1 MRETW
6 QLVRE
11 GLQLFTRL
19 GRVVLAL
26 YGVSLVFLA
35 ALDAAALFLL
45 ARVFN
50 FGSIGGSSQIVVNTT
65 ATSLLLILLL
75 FFLRSALSSVMTYV
89 ALKQGAHEETLIGDR
104 ALTTLIN
111 PRTQLS
117 GDGLGD
123 FYNSVDRGPKELV
136 LVIFHAVTVPC
147 EALTAVAIVA
157 ALVIY
162 QPVTAFVALL
172 YFVVVAVIQQLL
184 LSKRSSIIGEALVS
198 HVNSVY
204 QSLADIQGLREIL
217 LSDSIASVLEKTTHR
232 RRQLTQ
238 ARAMQTFVSTLPRY
252 FLEVIL
258 AVGLLAVGGFTYI
271 FSGPPSALA
280 ATSLFVAAGFRL
292 LPIVNR
298 IQALNLA
305 ILAYGPTARLALRR
319 YHTVPAPTYSA
330 PLDSRNVV
338 ELQDVSFTYTTSS
351 CETEPASDVLRQ
363 ISLNLQKGKQYALVG
378 PSGAGKTTLINLLLG
393 LLIAQTGS
401 VRLSPTIRMAYVPQE
416 TFIASIPLRNNVAL
430 RWSEDQIQRE
440 RVVIALKRAG
450 LHDFLAR
457 IDDDTPLDPNALSGG
472 QKQRIGLARALYAD
486 ANLFVFDEVTS
497 SLDVET
503 EKRVYETINGLRNQ
517 ATVVIIAHRLSTVQR
532 ADKVFY
538 LDNGTIVGS
547 GTFAELSASLS
558 SFRHQIELSQ
568 IDITR

>member
-50 FGSIGGSSQIVVNTT
+50 LGNIEDSSQIVVNTT
-65 ATSLLLILLL
+65 AISLLLILML
-75 FFLRSALSSVMTYV
+75 FCLRSALSSVMTYV
-89 ALKQGAHEETLIGDR
+89 ALKQCAHEETRIGDL

-117 GDGLGD
+117 DDRLGD

-136 LVIFHAVTVPC
+136 VITFHAVTVLC
-147 EALTAVAIVA
+147 EALTAVAIIA

-162 QPVTAFVALL
+162 QPVTAFVTLL

-184 LSKRSSIIGEALVS
+184 FSRQSSIIGEVLVS

-204 QSLADIQGLREIL
+204 QSLADIRGLRQIL
-217 LSDSIASVLEKTTHR
+217 HSDSIASVLEKTTHK
-232 RRQLTQ
+232 RRQLAQ
-238 ARAMQTFVSTLPRY
+238 ARAIQTFILTLPRY

-258 AVGLLAVGGFTYI
+258 AIGLLAVGGFTYI
-271 FSGPPSALA
+271 LSGPPSALA

-305 ILAYGPTARLALRR
+305 ILAYAPTARLALRR
-319 YHTVPAPTYSA
+319 YQSVPAPEYSI
-330 PLDSRNVV
+330 PLDSRNEV
-338 ELQDVSFTYTTSS
+338 ELHDVSFAYTTSS
-351 CETEPASDVLRQ
+351 SESEQASDVLSQ
-363 ISLNLQKGKQYALVG
+363 ISLNLQKGNQYALVG
-378 PSGAGKTTLINLLLG
+378 PSGAGKTTLVNLLLG

-401 VRLSPTIRMAYVPQE
+401 VRLSPTARMAYVPQE
-416 TFIASIPLRNNVAL
+416 AYIASIPLRNNVAL

-457 IDDDTPLDPNALSGG
+457 IDDDTPLDPYALSGG
-472 QKQRIGLARALYAD
+472 ERQRIGLARALYAD
-486 ANLFVFDEVTS
+486 ANIFIFDEVTS

-503 EKRVYETINGLRNQ
+503 EKRVYETINGLRDQ

-547 GTFAELSASLS
+547 GTFAELSASLP

>member
-1 MRETW
+1 MRDIW
-6 QLVRE
+6 SLVSE
-11 GLQLFTRL
+11 GLRLFTRR
-19 GRVVLAL
+19 GRIVLAL

-65 ATSLLLILLL
+65 STPILLILML
-75 FFLRSALSSVMTYV
+75 FCLRSVLSSVMTYI

-136 LVIFHAVTVPC
+136 LIIFHAVTVPC
-147 EALTAVAIVA
+147 EALTAVAIIA

-172 YFVVVAVIQQLL
+172 YFIVVAVIQQLL
-184 LSKRSSIIGEALVS
+184 LSTRSSIIGDALVS

-204 QSLADIQGLREIL
+204 QSLADIQGLRQIL
-217 LSDSIASVLEKTTHR
+217 LSGSIASALEKTTHR

-271 FSGPPSALA
+271 LWGPPSAIA

-305 ILAYGPTARLALRR
+305 ILAYAPTARLALRR
-319 YHTVPAPTYSA
+319 YHTMPEPTYSA

-338 ELQDVSFTYTTSS
+338 ELQDVSFAYTTSS
-351 CETEPASDVLRQ
+351 WETEPASDVLRQ

-401 VRLSPTIRMAYVPQE
+401 VRLSPTARMAYVPQE
-416 TFIASIPLRNNVAL
+416 TYIASIPLRNNVAL

-457 IDDDTPLDPNALSGG
+457 IDDDTPLDPYALSGG
-472 QKQRIGLARALYAD
+472 ERQRIGLARALYAD
-486 ANLFVFDEVTS
+486 ANIFIFDEVTS

-538 LDNGTIVGS
+538 LDNGRIVGS
-547 GTFAELSASLS
+547 GTFAELSASLP